1 MGRYQCKN
9 TGSMKKQG
17 HMIPPEEHIILQ
29 QNNPNQK
36 EIHKTPDEEFKI
48 LILKKLNKI

>member
-1 MGRYQCKN
+1 
-9 TGSMKKQG
+9 MKKQG